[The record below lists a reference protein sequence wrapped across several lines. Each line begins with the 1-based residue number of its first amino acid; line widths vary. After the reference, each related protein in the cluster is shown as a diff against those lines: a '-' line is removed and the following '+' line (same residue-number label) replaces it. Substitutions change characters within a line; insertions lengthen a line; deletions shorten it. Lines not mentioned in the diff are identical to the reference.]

1 MSSTLTRST
10 VAGVLTGCMLGVSLL
25 VAGGSALATEK
36 VAVTLIPVSVYGPW
50 FIVQEKN
57 MAKDIDLEVKVIED
71 ITARNAGL
79 STGHL
84 QCMMTTMDS
93 TVVARAA
100 DIRSSTSRCR

>member
-1 MSSTLTRST
+1 
-10 VAGVLTGCMLGVSLL
+10 
-25 VAGGSALATEK
+25 
-36 VAVTLIPVSVYGPW
+36 
-50 FIVQEKN
+50 

-100 DIRSSTSRCR
+100 DIPVKHIAVPSDVLWVWTKWSSRATSSR